1 MLLSLDILVMESFN
15 SFNNLFL
22 DVWNN
27 GVFGINA
34 TDIIISLAI
43 FLFFYLLRRLIAR
56 FILNRISRIVTKT
69 KNQIDDAVIEV
80 LDGPLKF
87 FPVVIG
93 FFIASSYLNLS
104 DQKQE
109 FIDLFNRSLITVFI
123 FWLLH
128 QLIIP
133 FSFVIKKFESKIS
146 KPLVDWTLKGL
157 KILVIVLGSVA
168 ILELWGIRVGP
179 VIAGLGLLGV
189 AVALGAQDLFKNL
202 ISGIMILMEKRFTI
216 GDVILVSNEVE
227 GVVEQI
233 GFRST
238 LVRRFD
244 STPVMVPNY
253 KFAEQ
258 SVTNYTRRHHR
269 RIRWLIGLEYRTT
282 IDQLR
287 TIRNRIYDL
296 INNEKDFAKNEN
308 ASFYVRIDSFS
319 DSSIDILI
327 QAFTVTNDWGE
338 FLKIKE
344 NLAIKIIEIVEENNG
359 GFAFPSQSIY
369 IESSPTD
376 KPEIFNSKLKM

>member
-1 MLLSLDILVMESFN
+1 MESFN
-15 SFNNLFL
+15 SFTNLFL

-34 TDIIISLAI
+34 TDIIISLVI
-43 FLFFYLLRRLIAR
+43 FLLFYLLRRLIAR
-56 FILNRISRIVTKT
+56 FILNRLSRIVSRTS
-69 KNQIDDAVIEV
+69 NQIDDAVIEV

-87 FPVVIG
+87 LPVVIG
-93 FFIASSYLNLS
+93 FFIASSYLDISENNQDFL
-104 DQKQE
+104 
-109 FIDLFNRSLITVFI
+109 DLLNRSLITIFI

-133 FSFVIKKFESKIS
+133 FSFVIKNFESKIS

-157 KILVIVLGSVA
+157 KILVIVLGAVA

-179 VIAGLGLLGV
+179 VIAGLGLFGV

-202 ISGIMILMEKRFTI
+202 ISGIMILMEKRFTV
-216 GDVILVSNEVE
+216 GDVILVSGEVE

-282 IDQLR
+282 IDQLKK
-287 TIRNRIYDL
+287 IRDEINTL
-296 INNEKDFAKNEN
+296 IEKDENFAKNQN

-319 DSSIDILI
+319 DSSIDMLV
-327 QAFTVTNDWGE
+327 QTFTVTNDWAE

-344 NLAIKIIEIVEENNG
+344 NLAVKIIEIVENNEA
-359 GFAFPSQSIY
+359 GFAFPSQSLY
-369 IESSPTD
+369 VEKLSDEKT
-376 KPEIFNSKLKM
+376 EIFNPQSTKK

>member
-1 MLLSLDILVMESFN
+1 METFN
-15 SFNNLFL
+15 SFTDLFF

-34 TDIIISLAI
+34 TDIIVSLVI
-43 FLFFYLLRRLIAR
+43 FLLFYLLRRLIAR
-56 FILNRISRIVTKT
+56 FILNRLSRIVSKT
-69 KNQIDDAVIEV
+69 SNQIDDAVIEV

-87 FPVVIG
+87 LPVVLG
-93 FFIASSYLNLS
+93 FFIASSYLDVSNNNQDFL
-104 DQKQE
+104 
-109 FIDLFNRSLITVFI
+109 DLLNRSLITIFI

-133 FSFVIKKFESKIS
+133 FSFVIKNFESKIS

-157 KILVIVLGSVA
+157 KILVIVLGAVA

-179 VIAGLGLLGV
+179 VIAGLGLFGV

-202 ISGIMILMEKRFTI
+202 ISGIMILMEKRFTV
-216 GDVILVSNEVE
+216 GDVILVSGEVE

-269 RIRWLIGLEYRTT
+269 RIRWLIGLEYRTS
-282 IDQLR
+282 IDQLKN
-287 TIRNRIYDL
+287 IRDE
-296 INNEKDFAKNEN
+296 INNLIEKDDNFAKNQN

-319 DSSIDILI
+319 DSSIDMLV
-327 QAFTVTNDWGE
+327 QTFTVTNEWAE

-344 NLAIKIIEIVEENNG
+344 KLAVKIIEIVENNEA
-359 GFAFPSQSIY
+359 GFAFPSQSLY
-369 IESSPTD
+369 VEKLSDEKT
-376 KPEIFNSKLKM
+376 EIFNPQSTKK

>member
-1 MLLSLDILVMESFN
+1 METFN
-15 SFNNLFL
+15 SFTDLFF

-34 TDIIISLAI
+34 TDIIVSLVI
-43 FLFFYLLRRLIAR
+43 FLLFYLLRRLIAR
-56 FILNRISRIVTKT
+56 FILNRLSRIVSKT
-69 KNQIDDAVIEV
+69 SNQIDDAVIEV

-87 FPVVIG
+87 LPVVLG
-93 FFIASSYLNLS
+93 FFIASSYLDVS
-104 DQKQE
+104 DNNQD
-109 FIDLFNRSLITVFI
+109 FLDLLNRSLITIFI

-133 FSFVIKKFESKIS
+133 FSFVIKNFESKIS

-157 KILVIVLGSVA
+157 KILVIVLGAVA

-179 VIAGLGLLGV
+179 VIAGLGLFGV

-202 ISGIMILMEKRFTI
+202 ISGIMILMEKRFTV
-216 GDVILVSNEVE
+216 GDVILVSGEVE

-269 RIRWLIGLEYRTT
+269 RIRWLIGLEYRTS
-282 IDQLR
+282 IDQLKN
-287 TIRNRIYDL
+287 IRDE
-296 INNEKDFAKNEN
+296 INNLIEKDQNFAKNQN

-319 DSSIDILI
+319 DSSIDMLV
-327 QAFTVTNDWGE
+327 QTFTVTNEWAE

-344 NLAIKIIEIVEENNG
+344 NLAVKIIEIVENNEA
-359 GFAFPSQSIY
+359 GFAFPSQSLY
-369 IESSPTD
+369 VEKLSDEKT
-376 KPEIFNSKLKM
+376 EIFNPQSTKK

>member
-1 MLLSLDILVMESFN
+1 METFN
-15 SFNNLFL
+15 SFTDLFF

-34 TDIIISLAI
+34 TDIIVSLVI
-43 FLFFYLLRRLIAR
+43 FLLFYLLRRLIAR
-56 FILNRISRIVTKT
+56 FILNRLSRIVSKT
-69 KNQIDDAVIEV
+69 SNQIDDAVIKV

-87 FPVVIG
+87 LPVVLG
-93 FFIASSYLNLS
+93 FFIASSYLDVS
-104 DQKQE
+104 DNNQE
-109 FIDLFNRSLITVFI
+109 FLDLLNRSLITIFI

-133 FSFVIKKFESKIS
+133 FSFVIKNFESKIS

-157 KILVIVLGSVA
+157 KILVIVLGAVA

-179 VIAGLGLLGV
+179 VIAGLGLFGV

-202 ISGIMILMEKRFTI
+202 ISGIMILMEKRFTV
-216 GDVILVSNEVE
+216 GDVILVSGEVE

-269 RIRWLIGLEYRTT
+269 RIRWLIGLEYRTS
-282 IDQLR
+282 IDQLKN
-287 TIRNRIYDL
+287 IRDE
-296 INNEKDFAKNEN
+296 INNLIEIDENFAKNQN

-319 DSSIDILI
+319 DSSIDMLV
-327 QAFTVTNDWGE
+327 QTFTVTNDWAE

-344 NLAIKIIEIVEENNG
+344 NLAVKIIEIVENNEA
-359 GFAFPSQSIY
+359 GFAFPSQSLY
-369 IESSPTD
+369 VEKLSDEKT
-376 KPEIFNSKLKM
+376 EIFNPQSTNK

>member
-1 MLLSLDILVMESFN
+1 MESFN
-15 SFNNLFL
+15 SFNDLFL
-22 DVWNN
+22 DVWQN

-34 TDIIISLAI
+34 TDIIVSLII

-56 FILNRISRIVTKT
+56 FILNKLSKIVTKT
-69 KNQIDDAVIEV
+69 TTKIDDAVIEV

-93 FFIASSYLNLS
+93 FFIASSYLDLS
-104 DQKQE
+104 EENQD
-109 FIDLFNRSLITVFI
+109 FLDLLNRSLITIFI

-133 FSFVIKKFESKIS
+133 FSFVIKNFESKIS

-157 KILVIVLGSVA
+157 KILVIVLGTVA

-179 VIAGLGLLGV
+179 VIAGLGLFGV

-202 ISGIMILMEKRFTI
+202 ISGIMILMEKRFTV
-216 GDVILVSNEVE
+216 GDVILVSGEVE

-282 IDQLR
+282 IEQLR
-287 TIRNRIYDL
+287 CIRNE
-296 INNEKDFAKNEN
+296 INNLIKKENDFAKNEN
-308 ASFYVRIDSFS
+308 AGFYVRIDSFS
-319 DSSIDILI
+319 DSSIDMLV
-327 QAFTVTNDWGE
+327 QAFTITNDWGE

-344 NLAIKIIEIVEENNG
+344 DLAVKIIEIVEKNSAA
-359 GFAFPSQSIY
+359 FAFPSQSIY
-369 IESSPTD
+369 FENFPND
-376 KPEIFNSKLKM
+376 KPEIFNPEKKN

>member
-1 MLLSLDILVMESFN
+1 METFN
-15 SFNNLFL
+15 SFTDLFL

-34 TDIIISLAI
+34 TDIIVSLLI
-43 FLFFYLLRRLIAR
+43 FLLFYLLRRLIAR
-56 FILNRISRIVTKT
+56 FILNRLSRIVSKT
-69 KNQIDDAVIEV
+69 SNQIDDAVIEV

-87 FPVVIG
+87 LPVVLG
-93 FFIASSYLNLS
+93 FFIASSYLDVS
-104 DQKQE
+104 DNNQD
-109 FIDLFNRSLITVFI
+109 FLDLLNRSLITIFI

-133 FSFVIKKFESKIS
+133 FSFVIKNFESKIS

-179 VIAGLGLLGV
+179 VIAGLGLFGV

-202 ISGIMILMEKRFTI
+202 ISGIMILMEKRFTV
-216 GDVILVSNEVE
+216 GDVILVSGEVE

-269 RIRWLIGLEYRTT
+269 RIRWLIGLEYRTS
-282 IDQLR
+282 IDQLKN
-287 TIRNRIYDL
+287 IRDE
-296 INNEKDFAKNEN
+296 INNLIEKDDNFAKNQN

-319 DSSIDILI
+319 DSSIDMLV
-327 QAFTVTNDWGE
+327 QTFTVTNEWAE

-344 NLAIKIIEIVEENNG
+344 NLAVKIIEIVENNEA
-359 GFAFPSQSIY
+359 GFAFPSQSLY
-369 IESSPTD
+369 VEKLSDEKT
-376 KPEIFNSKLKM
+376 EIFNPQSTKK

>member
-1 MLLSLDILVMESFN
+1 MESFN
-15 SFNNLFL
+15 SFTNLFL

-34 TDIIISLAI
+34 TDIIVSLVI
-43 FLFFYLLRRLIAR
+43 FLLFYLLRRLIAR
-56 FILNRISRIVTKT
+56 FILNRLSKIVSRTS
-69 KNQIDDAVIEV
+69 NQIDDAVIEV

-87 FPVVIG
+87 LPVVLG
-93 FFIASSYLNLS
+93 FFIASSYLDVS
-104 DQKQE
+104 DNNQD
-109 FIDLFNRSLITVFI
+109 FLDLLNRSLITIFI

-133 FSFVIKKFESKIS
+133 FSFVIKNFESKIS

-179 VIAGLGLLGV
+179 VIAGLGLFGV

-202 ISGIMILMEKRFTI
+202 ISGIMILMEKRFTV
-216 GDVILVSNEVE
+216 GDVILVSGEVE

-269 RIRWLIGLEYRTT
+269 RIRWLIGLEYRTS
-282 IDQLR
+282 IDQLKN
-287 TIRNRIYDL
+287 IRDE
-296 INNEKDFAKNEN
+296 INNLIEKDDNFAKNQN

-319 DSSIDILI
+319 DSSIDMLV
-327 QAFTVTNDWGE
+327 QTFTVTNEWAE

-344 NLAIKIIEIVEENNG
+344 NLAVKIIEIVENNEA
-359 GFAFPSQSIY
+359 GFAFPSQSLY
-369 IESSPTD
+369 VEKLSDEKT
-376 KPEIFNSKLKM
+376 EIFNPQSTKK

>member
-1 MLLSLDILVMESFN
+1 METFN
-15 SFNNLFL
+15 SFTDLFL

-34 TDIIISLAI
+34 TDIIVSLVI
-43 FLFFYLLRRLIAR
+43 FLLFYLLRRLIAR
-56 FILNRISRIVTKT
+56 FILNRLSRIVSKT
-69 KNQIDDAVIEV
+69 SNQIDDAVIEV

-87 FPVVIG
+87 LPVVLG
-93 FFIASSYLNLS
+93 FFIASSYLDVS
-104 DQKQE
+104 DNNQD
-109 FIDLFNRSLITVFI
+109 FLDLLNRSLITIFI

-133 FSFVIKKFESKIS
+133 FSFVIKNFESKIS

-157 KILVIVLGSVA
+157 KILVIVLGAVA

-179 VIAGLGLLGV
+179 VIAGLGLFGV

-202 ISGIMILMEKRFTI
+202 ISGIMILMEKRFTV
-216 GDVILVSNEVE
+216 GDVILVSGEVE

-269 RIRWLIGLEYRTT
+269 RIRWLIGLEYRTS
-282 IDQLR
+282 IDQLKN
-287 TIRNRIYDL
+287 IREE
-296 INNEKDFAKNEN
+296 INNLIEKDDNFAKNQN

-319 DSSIDILI
+319 DSSIDMLV
-327 QAFTVTNDWGE
+327 QTFTVTNEWAE

-344 NLAIKIIEIVEENNG
+344 NLAVKIIEIVENNEA
-359 GFAFPSQSIY
+359 GFAFPSQSLY
-369 IESSPTD
+369 VEKLSDEKT
-376 KPEIFNSKLKM
+376 EIFNPQSTKK

>member
-1 MLLSLDILVMESFN
+1 METFN
-15 SFNNLFL
+15 SFTDLFL

-34 TDIIISLAI
+34 TDIIVSLVI
-43 FLFFYLLRRLIAR
+43 FLLFYLLRRLIAR
-56 FILNRISRIVTKT
+56 FILNRLSSIVSKT
-69 KNQIDDAVIEV
+69 SNQIDDAVIEV

-87 FPVVIG
+87 LPVVLG
-93 FFIASSYLNLS
+93 FFIASSYLDVS
-104 DQKQE
+104 DNNQD
-109 FIDLFNRSLITVFI
+109 FLDLLNRSLITIFI

-133 FSFVIKKFESKIS
+133 FSFVIKNFESKIS

-179 VIAGLGLLGV
+179 VIAGLGLFGV

-202 ISGIMILMEKRFTI
+202 ISGIMILMEKRFTV
-216 GDVILVSNEVE
+216 GDVILVSGEVE

-269 RIRWLIGLEYRTT
+269 RIRWLIGLEYRTS
-282 IDQLR
+282 IDQLKN
-287 TIRNRIYDL
+287 IRDE
-296 INNEKDFAKNEN
+296 INNLIEKDDNFAKNQN

-319 DSSIDILI
+319 DSSIDMLV
-327 QAFTVTNDWGE
+327 QTFTVTNEWAE

-344 NLAIKIIEIVEENNG
+344 NLAVKIIEIVENNEA
-359 GFAFPSQSIY
+359 GFAFPSQSLY
-369 IESSPTD
+369 VEKLSDEKT
-376 KPEIFNSKLKM
+376 EIFNPQSTKK

>member
-1 MLLSLDILVMESFN
+1 MILNISLMETFN
-15 SFNNLFL
+15 SFTDLFL

-34 TDIIISLAI
+34 TDIIVSLVI
-43 FLFFYLLRRLIAR
+43 FLLFYLLRRLIAR
-56 FILNRISRIVTKT
+56 FILNRLSRIVSKT
-69 KNQIDDAVIEV
+69 SNQIDDAVIEV

-87 FPVVIG
+87 LPVVLG
-93 FFIASSYLNLS
+93 FFIASSYLDVS
-104 DQKQE
+104 DNNQD
-109 FIDLFNRSLITVFI
+109 FLDLLNRSLITIFI

-133 FSFVIKKFESKIS
+133 FSFVIKNFESKIS

-157 KILVIVLGSVA
+157 KIIVIVLGAVA

-179 VIAGLGLLGV
+179 VIAGLGLFGV

-202 ISGIMILMEKRFTI
+202 ISGIMILMEKRFTV
-216 GDVILVSNEVE
+216 GDVILVSGEVE

-269 RIRWLIGLEYRTT
+269 RIRWLIGLEYRTS
-282 IDQLR
+282 IDQLKN
-287 TIRNRIYDL
+287 IRDE
-296 INNEKDFAKNEN
+296 INNLIKKDDNFAKNQN

-319 DSSIDILI
+319 DSSIDMLV
-327 QAFTVTNDWGE
+327 QTFTVTNEWAE

-344 NLAIKIIEIVEENNG
+344 NLAVKIIEIVENNEA
-359 GFAFPSQSIY
+359 GFAFPSQSLY
-369 IESSPTD
+369 VEKLSDEKT
-376 KPEIFNSKLKM
+376 EIFNPQSAKK